1 MEPSNVLDRP
11 PPTLLPSLHD
21 PRVDQPP
28 IIHLPPARIDPTG
41 RLRPA
46 GRVEKVLQVRRVCK
60 DVAGRC
66 AAGRDEAPR
75 LRFTDLSSTSF
86 SDASADRVSNSW
98 FAMSELTCSI
108 VVELR
113 NINYNSD
120 RRHSISPAFRRD
132 GPLEIPAGAH
142 PKMIRQQ
149 GHHRPNDDYT
159 YRETDRAS
167 RTIPQSGPK
176 GDVPPRSHYPVVD
189 RREDDRI
196 DDA

>member
-1 MEPSNVLDRP
+1 M
-11 PPTLLPSLHD
+11 
-21 PRVDQPP
+21 
-28 IIHLPPARIDPTG
+28 
-41 RLRPA
+41 
-46 GRVEKVLQVRRVCK
+46 EKVLQVRRVCK

-86 SDASADRVSNSW
+86 GDESADRVSKSL
-98 FAMSELTCSI
+98 FATSGLTCSI

-120 RRHSISPAFRRD
+120 RRHSISPVFRRD
-132 GPLEIPAGAH
+132 SFPKIPAGAH

-149 GHHRPNDDYT
+149 GHHRPNNDHT
-159 YRETDRAS
+159 YGETDRAS

-176 GDVPPRSHYPVVD
+176 RDVPPRSHYPVVD